1 MNIFWHFNLNKTEK
15 AFMLGEHFVIV
26 SNDGTFL
33 ADISE
38 RSAENWTHLSE
49 KMTELVQNDTKIV
62 DRDLILFFKTS
73 INLFKVFLNV
83 LEIKFFLFH

>member
-15 AFMLGEHFVIV
+15 AFMLGEYFVIV

-49 KMTELVQNDTKIV
+49 KMTELVQNDTKIF

-73 INLFKVFLNV
+73 INLSKVFLNV